1 MNYSFSSE
9 AVSIGHPDKICDQ
22 ISDAILDAY
31 LQDDPHAKVAVE
43 CLITSQK
50 LIIAGEVQSSAQV
63 DAVSIAKQVLLQ
75 IGYTSL
81 HVGFD
86 THTADYENLI
96 HQQSPLINNAVIDGG
111 AGDQGVM
118 FGYATNESENLL
130 PLPYLIAQE
139 LIMQQQLLRQSTPW
153 LLPDAKA
160 QVTFQY
166 KNNLPT
172 HIEKIVLST
181 QHTSE
186 ISFEQLKDQ
195 VKQLIISPCIS
206 PWINPDIM
214 PDYYINPSGSFL
226 LGGPH
231 SDTGLTG
238 RKIIVDT
245 YGGSCPHGGG
255 AFSGKDSSKVDRSA
269 AYAARF
275 AAKQVVWSGLAE
287 RCTVQLAYA
296 IGLKEPQSIY
306 VNTHQTSTIAD
317 EKISAALTKAIDFTP
332 LGIIDRFDL
341 RQAIYQ
347 QTAQNGHFTHPGLPW
362 EKRDEDIINN
372 LQMA

>member
-306 VNTHQTSTIAD
+306 VNTHQTGKISD
-317 EKISAALTKAIDFTP
+317 EKIAKALEKAINFTP
-332 LGIIDRFDL
+332 LGIINRFDL
-341 RQAIYQ
+341 LRPIYQ
-347 QTAQNGHFTHPGLPW
+347 KTARNGHFTDPNSPW
-362 EKRDEDIINN
+362 ELSDKDIINT

>member
-181 QHTSE
+181 QHTSK

-306 VNTHQTSTIAD
+306 VNTHQTGKISD
-317 EKISAALTKAIDFTP
+317 EKIAKALEKAINFTP
-332 LGIIDRFDL
+332 LGIINRFDL
-341 RQAIYQ
+341 LRPIYQ
-347 QTAQNGHFTHPGLPW
+347 KTARNGHFTDPNSPW
-362 EKRDEDIINN
+362 ELSDKDIINT